1 MPANEYEQVRL
12 KNLEDN
18 RRILA
23 EIGLINPYK
32 SLPKVSFKKGIRGN
46 KRKAEDSTSSR
57 PAKKHVELDP
67 DNSGSLRGSRRRSA
81 RVKGKE
87 VPTETE
93 LKEEVDQW
101 IDENDAPAKV
111 APNRPNFYGAVPGV
125 EVGTVWATRMEC
137 CRDGIHRPTVAGIHA
152 GQDGSYSIAL
162 SGGYEDNI
170 DLGDCFTY
178 TGEGGRDLK
187 GTANK
192 PKNLRTAPQSKD
204 QTLTRGNLALSRNVE
219 TGNPVRVIRGYKLQ
233 QFSQFAP
240 EDGYRYDGLY
250 TVEKFWSTTGQSG
263 FLVWKF
269 ALRRCTDQPPPPWT
283 FIEGDGQSLTEEI
296 KSDSGFDSDDTASQI
311 SNSQSSSQ
319 SDEITTQDGKDEI
332 QKEIKSEKP
341 EAPEKEK
348 TAEQASGDSNELK
361 TADKETKGKCDQNGT
376 NSIMNASDAIE
387 LLQDESKKITTM
399 KGNGELKE
407 KVELM
412 ETESNVEITDAKK
425 EDGTNVDTRKTGN
438 TMEESIETKD
448 STKLH
453 NKKES
458 ENKVAEEPVEC
469 KSNQTE
475 EVNEIE
481 AA

>member
-67 DNSGSLRGSRRRSA
+67 ENSGSLRGSRRRSA

-152 GQDGSYSIAL
+152 GQDGSFSIAL

-240 EDGYRYDGLY
+240 EDGYRYDDLY
-250 TVEKFWSTTGQSG
+250 TVEKYWSTTGQSG

-269 ALRRCTDQPPPPWT
+269 VLRRCTDQPPPPWT
-283 FIEGDGQSLTEEI
+283 FEGDGQSLTEEI
-296 KSDSGFDSDDTASQI
+296 KSDSGFDFDETASQI
-311 SNSQSSSQ
+311 SSSQSSSQ

-332 QKEIKSEKP
+332 QKKIKSERQD
-341 EAPEKEK
+341 APEKNEE
-348 TAEQASGDSNELK
+348 AENISGDLNELK
-361 TADKETKGKCDQNGT
+361 STDKDTNGKCDQNATG
-376 NSIMNASDAIE
+376 SSVDVDDAKQN
-387 LLQDESKKITTM
+387 LKDEPKKKTTM
-399 KGNGELKE
+399 KGNNELKE

-412 ETESNVEITDAKK
+412 ETESNEKVLDVKM
-425 EDGTNVDTRKTGN
+425 EDGENEDTNKTGN
-438 TMEESIETKD
+438 NVEDCIETND
-448 STKLH
+448 STELH
-453 NKKES
+453 KKDES
-458 ENKVAEEPVEC
+458 ENKVTEESMEC
-469 KSNQTE
+469 KSDQTE
-475 EVNEIE
+475 MVNEIE

>member
-67 DNSGSLRGSRRRSA
+67 ENSGSLRGSRRRSA

-87 VPTETE
+87 VPTETK

-152 GQDGSYSIAL
+152 GQDGSFSIAL

-240 EDGYRYDGLY
+240 EDGYRYDGM
-250 TVEKFWSTTGQSG
+250 F
-263 FLVWKF
+263 F
-269 ALRRCTDQPPPPWT
+269 
-283 FIEGDGQSLTEEI
+283 
-296 KSDSGFDSDDTASQI
+296 KSAYGSMVT
-311 SNSQSSSQ
+311 
-319 SDEITTQDGKDEI
+319 
-332 QKEIKSEKP
+332 
-341 EAPEKEK
+341 
-348 TAEQASGDSNELK
+348 
-361 TADKETKGKCDQNGT
+361 
-376 NSIMNASDAIE
+376 
-387 LLQDESKKITTM
+387 
-399 KGNGELKE
+399 
-407 KVELM
+407 
-412 ETESNVEITDAKK
+412 
-425 EDGTNVDTRKTGN
+425 
-438 TMEESIETKD
+438 
-448 STKLH
+448 
-453 NKKES
+453 
-458 ENKVAEEPVEC
+458 
-469 KSNQTE
+469 
-475 EVNEIE
+475 
-481 AA
+481 

>member
-46 KRKAEDSTSSR
+46 KRKVEDSTSSR

-67 DNSGSLRGSRRRSA
+67 ENSGSLRGSRRRSA

-87 VPTETE
+87 VPTDTE

-152 GQDGSYSIAL
+152 GQDGSFSIAL

-250 TVEKFWSTTGQSG
+250 TVEKYWSTTGQSG

-283 FIEGDGQSLTEEI
+283 FEGDGQSLTEKM
-296 KSDSGFDSDDTASQI
+296 KSDSGFDSDETASEI
-311 SNSQSSSQ
+311 SSSQSSSQ
-319 SDEITTQDGKDEI
+319 IDETTTHDGKDEI
-332 QKEIKSEKP
+332 QKKIKNEKP
-341 EAPEKEK
+341 EAPEKEEK
-348 TAEQASGDSNELK
+348 ARQTSGDLKELK
-361 TADKETKGKCDQNGT
+361 TADKDTNGKCDQNGT
-376 NSIMNASDAIE
+376 DLVSDAKQN
-387 LLQDESKKITTM
+387 LKDEPNKKTTM
-399 KGNGELKE
+399 
-407 KVELM
+407 
-412 ETESNVEITDAKK
+412 TE
-425 EDGTNVDTRKTGN
+425 
-438 TMEESIETKD
+438 M
-448 STKLH
+448 
-453 NKKES
+453 
-458 ENKVAEEPVEC
+458 
-469 KSNQTE
+469 
-475 EVNEIE
+475 VNEIE

>member
-57 PAKKHVELDP
+57 PAKKQVELDP
-67 DNSGSLRGSRRRSA
+67 ENSGSLRGSRRRSA

-101 IDENDAPAKV
+101 IDENDAPSKV

-152 GQDGSYSIAL
+152 GQDGSFSIAL

-250 TVEKFWSTTGQSG
+250 TVEKYWSTTGQSG

-283 FIEGDGQSLTEEI
+283 FEGDGQSLTQEM
-296 KSDSGFDSDDTASQI
+296 KSDSGFDSDETASQI
-311 SNSQSSSQ
+311 SSSQSSSQ
-319 SDEITTQDGKDEI
+319 SDETTTHDGKDEI
-332 QKEIKSEKP
+332 QKKIKNEKP
-341 EAPEKEK
+341 EAPEKKEK
-348 TAEQASGDSNELK
+348 ARQTSRDLKELK
-361 TADKETKGKCDQNGT
+361 TIDKDTNGKCDQHGT
-376 NSIMNASDAIE
+376 DSSVHVSDAKQN
-387 LLQDESKKITTM
+387 LKDEPKKKTTM
-399 KGNGELKE
+399 
-407 KVELM
+407 
-412 ETESNVEITDAKK
+412 TE
-425 EDGTNVDTRKTGN
+425 
-438 TMEESIETKD
+438 M
-448 STKLH
+448 
-453 NKKES
+453 
-458 ENKVAEEPVEC
+458 
-469 KSNQTE
+469 
-475 EVNEIE
+475 VNEIE